1 MLNLYATPEHPN
13 GRPGLRSPLKEEI
26 ILQCDKKDWPS
37 AYLAAARLDVE
48 SWESRTLHPLGLD
61 YVSERAGDS
70 SEKCD
75 RQAYCAEYDFLL
87 PAAMARVPARLYN
100 EMRRLMKMYR
110 LTKLELFSDPD
121 FGPLQ
126 RTAWSIVSGSQ
137 GY

>member
-13 GRPGLRSPLKEEI
+13 GRPGFRSPLKEEI
-26 ILQCDKKDWPS
+26 ILRCDERDWTS
-37 AYLAAARLDVE
+37 AYLAAARLDVKT
-48 SWESRTLHPLGLD
+48 WEDFGNTPGVD
-61 YVSERAGDS
+61 YVAERAGDS

-87 PAAMARVPARLYN
+87 PAAMARVPTRLYN

-126 RTAWSIVSGSQ
+126 RTAWNIVSGSQ